1 MPKPSLDEI
10 FGSSSRPSLD
20 EIFGQQSRPKPMF
33 SSVEEANA
41 AMQQANQAQQE
52 AQFNASPMGFI
63 KQHPFLAPLQGG
75 PEFLTGQSLQNR
87 LYQSAPKK
95 EFTPEQAAAYKSKWG
110 MLPGNMERLS
120 TPDQFKVAG
129 GALIDQA
136 TSPSNLL
143 LNPVSKGLVKGGTAV
158 SKLVKG
164 SIKSV
169 DDRIL
174 DTYSK
179 AINPSI
185 SRVKNATTLNEFKT
199 KTPQAMK
206 AIANNADNIQFTDEA
221 TGVVEN
227 RLPKSR
233 IEAFEALK
241 QTKQSIFDK
250 YNSLTKD
257 AADKGATVNVYE
269 AAKKSFDNIT
279 NSRQFSLYEPKL
291 QQEASSILKRIEKTG
306 KGISSPEE
314 VEKDIQFLNQKMQGY
329 YKKGDYNAS
338 NIYASY
344 AGNLREAL
352 DNSIEKALN
361 QKGYQQLKNEYSS
374 LKFVEKDLA
383 QAAARQLKQV
393 DPKLGDGI
401 TDPLAIME
409 MARGILTSNPSSFAS
424 GLVLKSVVNLR
435 KYLNNPD
442 LKIKLMFEQIK
453 KSKK

>member
-1 MPKPSLDEI
+1 MPRVTFENGQSVFFEKQPSEADIEEVYAQI
-10 FGSSSRPSLD
+10 SK
-20 EIFGQQSRPKPMF
+20 PKPMF

-41 AMQQANQAQQE
+41 AMQQANQAQELAKYQ
-52 AQFNASPMGFI
+52 ASGVVPYLGMMSSQDDKVGE
-63 KQHPFLAPLQGG
+63 FLAKNAPSVFIGG
-75 PEFLTGQSLQNR
+75 GVGNTLVKPG
-87 LYQSAPKK
+87 A
-95 EFTPEQAAAYKSKWG
+95 G
-110 MLPGNMERLS
+110 MLRNILGNAAS
-120 TPDQFKVAG
+120 GFAG
-129 GALIDQA
+129 GATADASSNEERLRNAAIA
-136 TSPSNLL
+136 TGVGAVGGAILGKI
-143 LNPVSKGLVKGGTAV
+143 NPVK
-158 SKLVKG
+158 
-164 SIKSV
+164 I
-169 DDRIL
+169 DDKIL
-174 DTYSK
+174 ETYSK

-291 QQEASSILKRIEKTG
+291 KQEASSILKRIEKTG
-306 KGISSPEE
+306 KALSSPEE

-424 GLVLKSVVNLR
+424 GLALKSVVNLR